1 MTIQRLIEFIGNHP
15 VLVGA
20 FLAVLTYIVISE
32 IRRKSGSREIGAKDA
47 VRMINDENAII
58 LDIREPGDYK
68 TGHIINAKNIPA
80 SRLSEDADNVIVD
93 KDRPVIVYCKSG
105 LNSQSACGKLRDA
118 GYTRVYCLKN
128 GLFGW
133 QEENL
138 PIQR

>member
-1 MTIQRLIEFIGNHP
+1 MQKLIEFIGNHP

-20 FLAVLTYIVISE
+20 FLAVLTFIVINE
-32 IRRKSGSREIGAKDA
+32 IRRKSGSRQIDAREA
-47 VRMINDENAII
+47 VRIINDEDAII

-80 SRLSEDADNVIVD
+80 SRLGEDAEKLGTD
-93 KDRPVIVYCKSG
+93 KNRPVIVYCKTG
-105 LNSQSACGKLRDA
+105 LNSQSACGKLREA

-128 GLFGW
+128 GLYGW
-133 QEENL
+133 QEENM